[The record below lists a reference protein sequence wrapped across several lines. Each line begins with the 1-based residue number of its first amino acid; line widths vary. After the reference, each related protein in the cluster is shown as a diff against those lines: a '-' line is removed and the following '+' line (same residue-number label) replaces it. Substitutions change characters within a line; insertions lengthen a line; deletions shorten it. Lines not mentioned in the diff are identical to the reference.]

1 MTYEWDPRKAQANR
15 RKHGV
20 SFEEAASVFQDAEA
34 LTFDDP
40 DHSDDESREITIGI
54 STRGARAVRLTL
66 RSRGADSDHQ
76 RQKGHFKGKETVW
89 GRPHLKR

>member
-1 MTYEWDPRKAQANR
+1 VTYEWDPRKAHANR

-40 DHSDDESREITIGI
+40 DQSDDESREMTIGI
-54 STRGARAVRLTL
+54 STRGRVLFVSHCARGERIWIIIARKAT
-66 RSRGADSDHQ
+66 SRERKQYGE
-76 RQKGHFKGKETVW
+76 G
-89 GRPHLKR
+89 LI